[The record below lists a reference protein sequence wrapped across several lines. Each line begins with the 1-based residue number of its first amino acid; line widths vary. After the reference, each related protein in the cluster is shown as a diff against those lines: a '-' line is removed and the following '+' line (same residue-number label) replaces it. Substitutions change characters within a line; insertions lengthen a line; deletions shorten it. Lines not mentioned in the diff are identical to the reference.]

1 MTRRSRN
8 AALAPIEEGEISGL
22 SHDGAGVC
30 RDGKAA
36 FVDGALPGERVR
48 FQRHAR
54 HRSHDAARLVEVL
67 QASPDRV
74 VPRCAHFG
82 VCGGCALQ
90 HLAPAAQLAL
100 KQQELAD
107 ALARIG
113 QAEPAEWLAPLAGP
127 VWNYRRRARLGAKY
141 VRKKGRTLVGFRERA
156 GPFVADLAA
165 CEILVPPV
173 DRLITPLAALI
184 EGLSIREALPQIEV
198 AVGDVATLVMRVLE
212 APSPADLAAF
222 AAFEVQHECR
232 ILLQPGGLDTIRRL
246 DGAAPEPLVYRL
258 PRFELEYEFLPSD
271 FVQVNAAINERMV
284 ELALEQLALD
294 AGSSVLDLFCG
305 LGNFT
310 LPVARTAASV
320 VGVEG
325 DAGLVERA
333 RGNARR
339 NGLGNAQFHVAN
351 LMDEALGE
359 PAWARGRYSHVLLDP
374 PRAGAREVLP
384 LVARLAEQRIVYISC
399 HPGSLARDVG
409 ELVQQHG
416 WQLLR
421 AGVIDMFPH
430 TTHVESV
437 VVLEPGAARRRA

>member
-1 MTRRSRN
+1 MSRRGRN
-8 AALAPIEEGEISGL
+8 QQLAPVEEGEISGL

-30 RDGKAA
+30 RDAKTA

-48 FQRHAR
+48 FQRHGR
-54 HRSHDAARLVEVL
+54 HRSHDDARLVEVL
-67 QASPDRV
+67 RPSPDRV
-74 VPRCAHFG
+74 AARCAHFG

-90 HLAPAAQLAL
+90 HLDPAAQLAF
-100 KQQELAD
+100 KQRELAD
-107 ALARIG
+107 ALLRIG
-113 QAEPAEWLAPLAGP
+113 QVEPQQWLPPLSGP

-156 GPFVADLAA
+156 GPYVADLAG

-173 DRLITPLAALI
+173 DRLVKPLAALI
-184 EGLSIREALPQIEV
+184 EGLSIREALPQVEV

-212 APSPADLAAF
+212 PPSPGDLAAF
-222 AAFEVQHECR
+222 AAFEQEYGCR
-232 ILLQPGGLDTIRRL
+232 VLLQSGGLDTIRRL
-246 DGAAPEPLVYRL
+246 DGSEPEPLRYRL
-258 PRFELEYEFLPSD
+258 PRHELEYEFLASD
-271 FVQVNAAINERMV
+271 FVQINATINASLV
-284 ELALEQLALD
+284 DLALEQLALRAD
-294 AGSSVLDLFCG
+294 AQVLDLFCG

-310 LPVARTAASV
+310 LPIARQAAGV

-333 RGNARR
+333 RRNASR
-339 NGLGNAQFHVAN
+339 NGLGNATFHVAN
-351 LMDEALGE
+351 LMDAELGE
-359 PAWARGRYSHVLLDP
+359 PPWAKRSYSHVLLDP

-384 LVARLAEQRIVYISC
+384 LVARVATERIVYISC

-430 TTHVESV
+430 TTHVESI
-437 VVLEPGAARRRA
+437 VVLEPAATRRRS